1 MSNFDFV
8 DDLAK
13 LDATYA
19 ECEPAEKKEFEDLPA
34 GRYQVFIDRL
44 YLDRAKTSKRLLLKW
59 ELVVAVGPYKER
71 RIFRNNTLET
81 ADNLRWL
88 KTDLQTA
95 GTVLGALSE
104 LPGQLE
110 PLIGVML
117 DVTVS
122 IKGSGDQAKTN
133 VYLNKSIDRDAS
145 AAAPTGSSSKQGASS
160 GLSRF

>member
-1 MSNFDFV
+1 MSHYDFA

-13 LDATYA
+13 LDETYA
-19 ECEPAEKKEFEDLPA
+19 ECEPAEKKEFEDIPA
-34 GRYQVFIDRL
+34 GRYQACIDRL
-44 YLDRAKTSKRLLLKW
+44 YLDRAKSSGRLLLKW

-81 ADNLRWL
+81 PDNMRWL

-95 GTVLGALSE
+95 GLVLGALSE
-104 LPGQLE
+104 LPAQLE
-110 PLIGVML
+110 GLIGVML

-122 IKGSGDQAKTN
+122 VKGSGDQARTN
-133 VYLNKSIDRDAS
+133 VYLNKRVDREAPS
-145 AAAPTGSSSKQGASS
+145 TSPAAGTATQGVSR

>member
-1 MSNFDFV
+1 MSNFDFAN
-8 DDLAK
+8 DLAK
-13 LDATYA
+13 LDDTYA
-19 ECEPAEKKEFEDLPA
+19 ECEPAEKKDFEDVPA

-95 GTVLGALSE
+95 GLVLGALSE
-104 LPGQLE
+104 LPAQLE
-110 PLIGVML
+110 QLIGVML

-133 VYLNKSIDRDAS
+133 VYLNKRIDRDGAS
-145 AAAPTGSSSKQGASS
+145 APATTETAKQGVSR